1 MEESAFIDPFLLTL
15 TLIVTIMLI
24 LGNLYFL
31 AHYSH
36 HADSGFGSSTAV
48 KFIIVSKIVK
58 FANSNPLLLDDL
70 LYDSRMLGHYAD
82 SRPNKRARINKRGP
96 VCVLANHLHV

>member
-1 MEESAFIDPFLLTL
+1 MDPSPTVEESAVFIDPFLLTV
-15 TLIVTIMLI
+15 TLVMTIVLI

-48 KFIIVSKIVK
+48 KFVIVSCLR
-58 FANSNPLLLDDL
+58 N
-70 LYDSRMLGHYAD
+70 
-82 SRPNKRARINKRGP
+82 
-96 VCVLANHLHV
+96 